1 MVFGGKITF
10 SDGPVEGDTVG
21 TGLDLYQNYNDFMN
35 GMMVLFAM
43 LVSNNWNSIVD
54 LYCYITNATYWPRA
68 YFGTYFFLVALL

>member
-1 MVFGGKITF
+1 
-10 SDGPVEGDTVG
+10 
-21 TGLDLYQNYNDFMN
+21 MN

-68 YFGTYFFLVALL
+68 YFGTYFFLVALLFMNIVISFVMEIYGSLCDEIE